1 MITSQIFLI
10 SNFRCVLNA
19 VCFLLSN
26 SPASE
31 FYMPMFRNTLFH
43 LHMKMEQPEC
53 SKMSAYEIQVPGNY
67 PEESIQQKCPR
78 SLYAHICI
86 LHIICR
92 SCGYIFFK
100 WIVIVLSRRVIYY
113 LNWIRNCYCQYSNI
127 SSLCI
132 TIIYEHKLF
141 YNTVLLINCN
151 NPTMN

>member
-1 MITSQIFLI
+1 MSQIFLI
-10 SNFRCVLNA
+10 SNLCHVLNV
-19 VCFLLSN
+19 VCFLLGN

-31 FYMPMFRNTLFH
+31 FYMLMFWNTLSVPSLF
-43 LHMKMEQPEC
+43 EDGTEC
-53 SKMSAYEIQVPGNY
+53 SETSAYKIQMSGNC
-67 PEESIQQKCPR
+67 PEESIQQKCPK
-78 SLYAHICI
+78 SLYVHICM
-86 LHIICR
+86 LHLMCR
-92 SCGYIFFK
+92 ACGYIFFK

-113 LNWIRNCYCQYSNI
+113 LNWIRNCYCQYSDI

>member
-1 MITSQIFLI
+1 MSQIFLI
-10 SNFRCVLNA
+10 SNFCHILN
-19 VCFLLSN
+19 VVYFLLSN

-31 FYMPMFRNTLFH
+31 FCKPTFWNALYH
-43 LHMKMEQPEC
+43 LHTKMEQTEC
-53 SKMSAYEIQVPGNY
+53 SEMLAYKIQVPGNY
-67 PEESIQQKCPR
+67 PEESIQQKFPK
-78 SLYAHICI
+78 SLYVHICM
-86 LHIICR
+86 LHLMCR
-92 SCGYIFFK
+92 ACGYIFFK

-113 LNWIRNCYCQYSNI
+113 LNWIRNCYCQYSDI